1 MAILKNST
9 IQDLTITNQTTVN
22 GKIVSTPESSSV
34 AFGNNTNYTA
44 TGPIPFNNFYVTN
57 KINRTNNNSRYTVLE
72 AGLYFV
78 TWHNISQNDGTTT
91 RTRIRVNGSN
101 WSQARG
107 EGTPN
112 YPMVNA
118 FVLNFMEEG
127 DYFEMNHTNGS
138 IYLVRPNY
146 NDFTI
151 FKVT

>member
-1 MAILKNST
+1 MATLQNST
-9 IQDLTITNQTTVN
+9 IQDLTITEQTTAN
-22 GKIVSTPESSSV
+22 GEITSTPECASRTFNS
-34 AFGNNTNYTA
+34 NTSYTS
-44 TGPIPFNNFYVTN
+44 TGPIPFNISHVNE
-57 KINRTNNNSRYTVLE
+57 KINVINSGSRFTILE
-72 AGLYFV
+72 PGLYFV
-78 TWHNISQNDGTTT
+78 TWHNISQNDGSTT

-107 EGTPN
+107 SGSPN

-118 FVLNFMEEG
+118 FVLNFMNEG

-138 IYLVRPNY
+138 IYLTRQY